1 MHPLSIGIVG
11 TGPAALMAG
20 TALAESGQQVH
31 FFDQS
36 KAPARKF
43 LVAGHGGFNLTH
55 SENIE
60 EFISKYDRDTMRSCV
75 SHFTNCDFIDFL
87 KKIGIETYVGSS
99 GKIFPV
105 RGVKPIEVL
114 NAWLDHLKRLGAQ
127 FDLEHRLVD
136 FDASSITLDYKGA
149 LKEYTFDRIIFAL
162 GGGSWSRTGSDGKWT
177 ALFRAKGIPVMDL
190 AASNSGFELA
200 GVEKLESYAG
210 QSIKNCK
217 AFSDSIEKYGDVV
230 LTDYGIE
237 GAPIYAL
244 NREYRNDKKIY
255 LDLKPTLL
263 SDEIENK
270 LAKGVNVTEALKAMK
285 LSKGAVGIL
294 KAWLSKEE
302 FLDRS
307 ALAPRIKKLEL
318 PISGIRPLDEVISS
332 VGGIS
337 SEAIGP
343 NFELV
348 KYPGIF
354 CVGEMV
360 DWDAPTGG
368 YLIQGCVS
376 SGMKAARSIIDQS

>member
-1 MHPLSIGIVG
+1 MRPLSIGIVG

-20 TALAESGQQVH
+20 TALAESGHKVH

-55 SENIE
+55 SENITD
-60 EFISKYDRDTMRSCV
+60 FISRYDSELIRSCV
-75 SHFTNCDFIDFL
+75 MEYANVDFIRFL

-105 RGVKPIEVL
+105 KGVKPIEVL
-114 NAWLDHLKRLGAQ
+114 NAWLDHLKKHGAE
-127 FDLEHRLVD
+127 FNMEHQLTD
-136 FDASSITLDYKGA
+136 FSSNSIVVEHKGTT
-149 LKEYTFDRIIFAL
+149 KEYSFDRIFFAL
-162 GGGSWSRTGSDGKWT
+162 GGGSWSRTGSDGKWIE
-177 ALFRAKGIPVMDL
+177 LFRSKRIPVDDL
-190 AASNSGFELA
+190 RASNSGFELK
-200 GVEKLESYAG
+200 GQEKLNAFFG

-217 AFSDSIEKYGDVV
+217 VFSDNIDKYGDVV

-255 LDLKPTLL
+255 LDLKPTML
-263 SDEIENK
+263 SNEIENK
-270 LAKGVNVTEALKAMK
+270 LAKGVNVTEALKALK
-285 LSKGAVGIL
+285 LTKGAIGIL

-307 ALAPRIKKLEL
+307 ALAHRIKKLEL

-332 VGGIS
+332 VGGIA